1 MVYERVSSKKSE
13 ERNIVIILESQKY
26 KYFKELPL

>member
-1 MVYERVSSKKSE
+1 MTEFRARKVKGE
-13 ERNIVIILESQKY
+13 IFVIILQSQKY